1 MQPSGL
7 SLRAAL
13 ALCGAAIVFLGLNV
27 ALGGI
32 ITLGWQGGGDFL
44 AVTDATLFAV
54 RDSHIR
60 FIGGVWLGVGL
71 AFLAGA
77 LLFDLLRNTL
87 VVLCGMIFVGGLT
100 RLAGGDAAL
109 LGGAAILPSL
119 ALELVLFPLL
129 GLWIAKWGAADR
141 E

>member
-1 MQPSGL
+1 MHPARL
-7 SLRAAL
+7 ALRAAL

-27 ALGGI
+27 GLGGI
-32 ITLGWQGGGDFL
+32 ETLGWQGGGEFI
-44 AVTDATLFAV
+44 AVTDAGAYAI

-77 LLFDLLRNTL
+77 LLFDRLRTAL
-87 VVLCGMIFVGGLT
+87 IVLCGLVFVGGLT

-109 LGGAAILPSL
+109 VTSAAIMPSL
-119 ALELVLFPLL
+119 VLELVLFPLL
-129 GLWIAKWGAADR
+129 GLWIVKGR
-141 E
+141 